1 MEFGICSFADTG
13 IDSATGKRI
22 NAHQRLKELI
32 EEIELVDQLG
42 FDVFALG
49 EHHRI
54 DYAASAPAIILAAAA
69 ARTKKVKLSTAVTV
83 LSTDDPVRVFQQFAT
98 IDLLSEGRAEI
109 MAGRGSFTESY
120 PLFGYDLHDYDE
132 LFEEKL
138 NLLLQ
143 LNKSEK
149 ITWKG
154 QYRTPLNNAGIYPR
168 PYQKEIPIW
177 IAIGGTPES
186 AMRAGRLGLPLT
198 LAIIGGYPK
207 SFAPIMELYRNT
219 AKENGNEEKIK
230 VGINTHVYVA
240 ETSQQAAD
248 EFAPPYLQVMNMIG
262 KERGWSGMTR
272 EQFDMM
278 RTPQASLMVGSPQQ
292 VIDKM
297 LYEYELFRYDRF
309 LAQMSI
315 GALPHKQLMK
325 AIELFATKV
334 VPEIRKAVQ

>member
-13 IDSATGKRI
+13 IDPATGKRVETQ
-22 NAHQRLKELI
+22 QRIKELL
-32 EEIELVDQLG
+32 EEIVLTDELGL
-42 FDVFALG
+42 DVFALG

-54 DYAASAPAIILAAAA
+54 DYAASAPAILLAAAA
-69 ARTKKVKLSTAVTV
+69 VKTKKVKLSTGVTV

-109 MAGRGSFTESY
+109 MAGRGSFTESF

-138 NLLLQ
+138 NLLLK
-143 LNKSEK
+143 LNSNE
-149 ITWKG
+149 IINWKG
-154 QYRTPLNNAGIYPR
+154 NFRTPLIHAGIYPR
-168 PYQKEIPIW
+168 PYQKQIPVW

-207 SFAPIMELYRNT
+207 NFVPTIQLYRNT
-219 AKENGNEEKIK
+219 AKEYGNEEKIQ
-230 VGINTHVYVA
+230 VGINTHVYIA
-240 ETSQQAAD
+240 ETSQQASD
-248 EFAPPYLQVMNMIG
+248 EFFPPYIQVMNMIG
-262 KERGWSGMTR
+262 RERGWSGMNR
-272 EQFDMM
+272 EQFEMM

-297 LYEYELFRYDRF
+297 LYEYELFKYDRF

-315 GALPHKQLMK
+315 GALPHIQTMK
-325 AIELFATKV
+325 AIELFATRV
-334 VPEIRKAVQ
+334 VPEIKKAIE